1 MRTIKFRAFDKK
13 TNTIREVVRIDFDND
28 NFNYM
33 LRTPTESAPKHW
45 TLRKSDEVELMQ
57 HTGLKDKNG
66 KEIYEGDILSTHR
79 ESYFHN
85 YITGDED
92 AIDQD
97 LKGLVVII
105 ASKGACLKKPKYY
118 CNLSGEDGTLN
129 QYYNFSAYR
138 SEVIGNIHENPDLI

>member
-1 MRTIKFRAFDKK
+1 MREIKFRGWDVKSKK
-13 TNTIREVVRIDFDND
+13 YRGLGNVQDLFTIRSDGEVNKD
-28 NFNYM
+28 Y
-33 LRTPTESAPKHW
+33 LLE
-45 TLRKSDEVELMQ
+45 Q
-57 HTGLKDKNG
+57 YTGLHDKNG

-138 SEVIGNIHENPDLI
+138 SEVIGNIHENPDLL